1 MPRLLKQIIIAAVFF
16 AAIGLIL
23 YFSLFRDVPE
33 PSVAPAFSVQSP
45 VVVSQKLLKVGELD
59 YDFLAEIRNP
69 NLNFGATDVDYE
81 LELYGQDNQLISVR
95 RGSFYFLPGETKYEV
110 VSPIRVEQGIL
121 RADFKIINA
130 DWQKLRDYVPRS
142 LFSVKNQEFNP
153 LSPDQSPFLR
163 ATLSNDS
170 NFDFDLV
177 DVYVILFD
185 EDDDIFAVA
194 ITDIRTFLAKTDRFF
209 EVKWAVPLDMSKY
222 RNVGRIDINA
232 YTDIFKNENFI
243 KEHGT
248 QEKFQRFY

>member
-16 AAIGLIL
+16 AASGLIL
-23 YFSLFRDVPE
+23 YLSLFRDVPE
-33 PSVAPAFSVQSP
+33 PSVTPAVSVQPP
-45 VVVSQKLLKVGELD
+45 VVISQKLLKVGELD

-110 VSPIRVEQGIL
+110 VSPIRAEQEIL

-130 DWQKLRDYVPRS
+130 DWQKLREYVPRS
-142 LFSVKNQEFNP
+142 LFSVKNREFAP

-170 NFDFDLV
+170 SFDFDIV

-185 EDDDIFAVA
+185 ENDDILAVA
-194 ITDIRTFLAKTDRFF
+194 ITDIRTFLSGSDRFF
-209 EVKWAVPLDMSKY
+209 EVRWTAPFKKS
-222 RNVGRIDINA
+222 VGRIEINA